1 MDVLWYHRACLMEP
15 CRRRLAM
22 SLRYRVYG
30 LTLDSEL
37 ECPELIV
44 VPAQGPAEVRIR
56 IAALEPDLAGAT
68 DRGERAQFAPGIYQ
82 FLIEGVARYRVERG
96 ESILVDPLPG
106 AAAGDVRLWLLGTA
120 LGALLHQRG
129 LLPLHVS
136 ALALGGAAYAFCGD
150 SGAGKSTLAAAL
162 HRRGLRVLTDDVGL
176 AVPDADHVLFHPGF
190 PRIKLWR
197 DALDHFGLDTAPLT
211 RDLTRA
217 DKYHLQLV
225 EGFQDEPLPLR
236 HLYMLERSED
246 DRIHIE
252 PLFGHRAIGLIRD
265 HSYRLGLVWRLGRA
279 GDHLRQCGRIAQGV
293 CVFRFSR
300 PWRLELLDETLE
312 VLLGHMLGSITLIP
326 SARKET
332 RAVMGSPGA

>member
-1 MDVLWYHRACLMEP
+1 
-15 CRRRLAM
+15 M

-197 DALDHFGLDTAPLT
+197 DALDHFGLDTALLT

-225 EGFQDEPLPLR
+225 EGFQGEPLPLR
-236 HLYMLERSED
+236 RLYVLERAAD
-246 DRIHIE
+246 DAIRIE
-252 PLFGHRAIGLIRD
+252 PVRGHGVIALILAHTYRP
-265 HSYRLGLVWRLGRA
+265 SLVRRLGWA
-279 GDHLRQCGRIAQGV
+279 GEHLRECGRLVRGV
-293 CVFRFSR
+293 SVFSFSR
-300 PWRLELLDETLE
+300 PWRLDRLDPSLEALLDHL
-312 VLLGHMLGSITLIP
+312 H
-326 SARKET
+326 T
-332 RAVMGSPGA
+332 RECP